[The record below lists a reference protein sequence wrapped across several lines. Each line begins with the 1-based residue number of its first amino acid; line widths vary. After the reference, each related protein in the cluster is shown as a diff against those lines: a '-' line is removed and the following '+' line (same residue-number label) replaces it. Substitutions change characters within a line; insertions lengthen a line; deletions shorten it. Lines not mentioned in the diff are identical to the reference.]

1 MGSKFDWLDSY
12 TERDFRE
19 LLGDIQWAAFEDGYA
34 NDSHRVNTIRGL
46 LQNFME
52 NASER
57 RIRA

>member
-1 MGSKFDWLDSY
+1 MNFDWLDSY
-12 TERDFRE
+12 TESDFRE
-19 LLGDIQWAAFEDGYA
+19 LLGDIQGAAFDSGYA
-34 NDSHRVNTIRGL
+34 NDANRVNTIRGL